1 MTPLLS
7 DKLFFV
13 KYNGVKCLVFLYKR
27 TGLAIDCD
35 FNRQT
40 VYFVLRHRPY
50 CTIWVLNS
58 GVWPTRKVRASLH
71 PRMIPS
77 MSAVSLF
84 EGFKL
89 LSFIIESL

>member
-13 KYNGVKCLVFLYKR
+13 KYDGVKCLVFLYKR

-40 VYFVLRHRPY
+40 VYFCVATQAVLY
-50 CTIWVLNS
+50 TIWVLNS

-71 PRMIPS
+71 PRNND
-77 MSAVSLF
+77 
-84 EGFKL
+84 
-89 LSFIIESL
+89 SFDECSESV